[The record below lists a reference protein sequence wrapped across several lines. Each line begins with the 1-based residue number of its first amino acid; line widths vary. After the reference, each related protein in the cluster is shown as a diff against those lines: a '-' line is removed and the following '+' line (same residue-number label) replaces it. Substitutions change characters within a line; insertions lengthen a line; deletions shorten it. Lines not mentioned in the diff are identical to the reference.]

1 MAERPVR
8 FKTNRELPKAS
19 EGIESPY
26 DTEARYRHKRDTQ
39 WTGYMIH
46 VSETCEPTEA
56 VLAHTRP
63 YDLSCGP

>member
-26 DTEARYRHKRDTQ
+26 EQ
-39 WTGYMIH
+39 N
-46 VSETCEPTEA
+46 P
-56 VLAHTRP
+56 
-63 YDLSCGP
+63 